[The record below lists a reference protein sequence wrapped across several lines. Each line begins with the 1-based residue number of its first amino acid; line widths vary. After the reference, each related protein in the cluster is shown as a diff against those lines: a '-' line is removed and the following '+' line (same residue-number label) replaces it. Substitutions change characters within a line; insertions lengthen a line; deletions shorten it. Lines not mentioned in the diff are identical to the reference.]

1 MNAFNLHDQLNVLVQ
16 KLAAGAIR
24 KVRMAAGALL
34 GAYAVWKQRGDTF
47 FSFPS
52 LQLCFV
58 LSILGNSSVLIL
70 DEPSTGLDVSGQQQI
85 R

>member
-34 GAYAVWKQRGDTF
+34 GAYAVWKQRGDTYF
-47 FSFPS
+47 FFPVIAAV
-52 LQLCFV
+52 LCAEHP
-58 LSILGNSSVLIL
+58 GKLICP
-70 DEPSTGLDVSGQQQI
+70 DSG
-85 R
+85 